1 GGLMEAL
8 GRHGFRPAHIHFL
21 LGADGYRELATAL
34 YVAGDDH
41 IDSDA
46 VFGVSSSLV
55 VAVQP
60 PAAGSPAPELRRI
73 AFDFTL
79 SPAGTA
85 TGSHRVGA
93 DPAAI
98 TSAAE

>member
-1 GGLMEAL
+1 MDRL

-21 LGADGYRELATAL
+21 LGAEGYRELATAL
-34 YVAGDDH
+34 YLAGDDH
-41 IDSDA
+41 IDSDV

-60 PAAGSPAPELRRI
+60 PSAGGPAPGLRRI
-73 AFDFTL
+73 EFDFTL
-79 SPAGTA
+79 AQAGEA
-85 TGSHRVGA
+85 SGSHRVGA
-93 DPAAI
+93 DPAAM